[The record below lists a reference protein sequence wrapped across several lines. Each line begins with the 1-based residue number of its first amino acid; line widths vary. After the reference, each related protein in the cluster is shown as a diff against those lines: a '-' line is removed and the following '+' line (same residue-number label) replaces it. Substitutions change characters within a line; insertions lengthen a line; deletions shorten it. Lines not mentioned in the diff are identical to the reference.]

1 MTENNRIL
9 ILGRQPEVVETVTR
23 ILETVGCTVAST
35 LSDEVA
41 IDLAGS
47 SGYDALIIEG
57 EVSETDSRYVT
68 RKARSVN
75 SSIAVIVCRAPESA
89 LTQLRQAG
97 ISL

>member
-1 MTENNRIL
+1 MAENNRIL
-9 ILGRQPEVVETVTR
+9 ILGRHQDVIEQVTR

-35 LSDEVA
+35 LNDEVA

-47 SGYDALIIEG
+47 SGYDALIIES
-57 EVSETDSRYVT
+57 EVSENDSRYVT
-68 RKARSVN
+68 RKARALN
-75 SSIAVIVCRAPESA
+75 STIAVIVVRAPESA

>member
-9 ILGRQPEVVETVTR
+9 ILGREPEIVETVTR

-35 LSDEVA
+35 LNDEVA

-47 SGYDALIIEG
+47 SGYDALIIES
-57 EVSETDSRYVT
+57 EVSENDSRYVT
-68 RKARSVN
+68 SKARSVN
-75 SSIAVIVCRAPESA
+75 STIAVVVVRAPESA

-97 ISL
+97 ITL

>member
-1 MTENNRIL
+1 MTDNNRIL
-9 ILGRQPEVVETVTR
+9 ILGRQQDVIEQVTR

-35 LSDEVA
+35 ISDEVA

-47 SGYDALIIEG
+47 SGYDALIIES
-57 EVSETDSRYVT
+57 EVPETDSRYVT

-75 SSIAVIVCRAPESA
+75 SSIAVIVVRAPEST

-97 ISL
+97 ITL

>member
-9 ILGRQPEVVETVTR
+9 ILGRQQEIVEEVTR

-35 LSDEVA
+35 LNDEVA

-57 EVSETDSRYVT
+57 DVPEMDSRYVT

-75 SSIAVIVCRAPESA
+75 STIAVIVVRAPESA
-89 LTQLRQAG
+89 LTQLRLAG

>member
-1 MTENNRIL
+1 MKENNRIL
-9 ILGRQPEVVETVTR
+9 ILGRQQEIIDRVTR

-35 LSDEVA
+35 VNDEVA

-47 SGYDALIIEG
+47 SGYDALIIES

-75 SSIAVIVCRAPESA
+75 SNIAVIVVRAPEST

-97 ISL
+97 ITL

>member
-1 MTENNRIL
+1 MIENNGIL
-9 ILGRQPEVVETVTR
+9 ILGREPEVVETVTR

-75 SSIAVIVCRAPESA
+75 ATIAVIVCRAPESA

-97 ISL
+97 ITL